1 MNTGKK
7 LVKFFL
13 KKVGDNLVFNIR
25 GLFFEWFSWDIYMST
40 KFISQIKLFLNRKIV
55 VVAIY
60 ALKSCFLIEISEE
73 T

>member
-1 MNTGKK
+1 
-7 LVKFFL
+7 
-13 KKVGDNLVFNIR
+13 
-25 GLFFEWFSWDIYMST
+25 MST
-40 KFISQIKLFLNRKIV
+40 KFISQIKLFLNRKIA